1 MTPDRR
7 ISWILNGELTHVLP
21 ESSSLPASELQ
32 LLGREGAI
40 KVTESDNG
48 VEIKWVLFSANWAS
62 LYYLIDTL
70 HLYTGPVTL
79 RYFLSGWFS
88 ETIENVEEAISRTKQ
103 LMAKSDVHVSQHT
116 FVQRADP
123 GKTVVPHVLRD
134 TLTDM
139 TALPEFSVDCIYDD
153 ETSRFLVNRVGAQSG
168 LAQVYGISPVSVPCL
183 TGNSYDEIVSEAYLS
198 VLSSDEPCYDHVIA
212 AMNLPDQSV
221 NWITYQRVILPHRF
235 PNGQKGVSISSQL
248 ANVDIKVV

>member
-21 ESSSLPASELQ
+21 ESPGMPISELA
-32 LLGREGAI
+32 LLSRKGAVKI
-40 KVTESDNG
+40 TESDSG

-62 LYYLIDTL
+62 MYYLIEGL
-70 HLYTGPVTL
+70 HLYNGPITF

-88 ETIENVEEAISRTKQ
+88 ETMATAAEATLRAKQ

-116 FVQRADP
+116 YVQRADP
-123 GKTVVPHVLRD
+123 AKTIVPHVLRD

-153 ETSRFLVNRVGAQSG
+153 DTSKFLVNRVGAQSG

-183 TGNSYDEIVSEAYLS
+183 TGNSYDEIVSEAYLN
-198 VLSSDEPCYDHVIA
+198 VLDTDEPCYDHVIA
-212 AMNLPDQSV
+212 AMSLPDQTV
-221 NWITYQRVILPHRF
+221 NWIPYQRVILPHRF

-248 ANVDIKVV
+248 ASVDIKVV

>member
-21 ESSSLPASELQ
+21 ESNALPTSELE
-32 LLGREGAI
+32 LLSRKGAI
-40 KVTESDNG
+40 KITESENG
-48 VEIKWVLFSANWAS
+48 VEIKWVMFSANWAS
-62 LYYLIDTL
+62 LYFLIESL
-70 HLYTGPVTL
+70 HLYSAPITL

-88 ETIENVEEAISRTKQ
+88 ETIETIEEATARAKQ

-123 GKTVVPHVLRD
+123 GQTFVPHVLRD

-139 TALPEFSVDCIYDD
+139 TALPEFSVDCIFDD
-153 ETSRFLVNRVGAQSG
+153 DTSKFLVNRVGAQSG
-168 LAQVYGISPVSVPCL
+168 LAQVYGISPVSMPCL
-183 TGNSYDEIVSEAYLS
+183 TGNSYDEIVSEAYLN
-198 VLSSDEPCYDHVIA
+198 VLSTDEPCYDHVIA

-221 NWITYQRVILPHRF
+221 SWITYQRVILPHRF
-235 PNGQKGVSISSQL
+235 PNGKKGVSISSQL
-248 ANVDIKVV
+248 ADVDIKVV